1 MLEEFV
7 SHEIATEY
15 EPVDV
20 EKFSSRCSDQ
30 PRLLESRILF
40 VVYIS

>member
-7 SHEIATEY
+7 SREIAAY
-15 EPVDV
+15 QPVEV
-20 EKFSSRCSDQ
+20 EKFSSRGSNQ
-30 PRLLESRILF
+30 PQLLESRNFF

>member
-15 EPVDV
+15 QPVEV
-20 EKFSSRCSDQ
+20 EKYSSQGSD
-30 PRLLESRILF
+30 RLLESQNFFL
-40 VVYIS
+40 VYIS

>member
-15 EPVDV
+15 QPVEV
-20 EKFSSRCSDQ
+20 EKFSSRDSTARK
-30 PRLLESRILF
+30 PELF
-40 VVYIS
+40 C

>member
-15 EPVDV
+15 QPVED
-20 EKFSSRCSDQ
+20 EKFSGRGSDQ
-30 PRLLESRILF
+30 TRLLESQNLF

>member
-15 EPVDV
+15 QPVEV
-20 EKFSSRCSDQ
+20 EKFSSRVW
-30 PRLLESRILF
+30 ESRNFL

>member
-1 MLEEFV
+1 MQEEFV

-15 EPVDV
+15 QPVEV
-20 EKFSSRCSDQ
+20 EKCIPTSTARK
-30 PRLLESRILF
+30 PELF